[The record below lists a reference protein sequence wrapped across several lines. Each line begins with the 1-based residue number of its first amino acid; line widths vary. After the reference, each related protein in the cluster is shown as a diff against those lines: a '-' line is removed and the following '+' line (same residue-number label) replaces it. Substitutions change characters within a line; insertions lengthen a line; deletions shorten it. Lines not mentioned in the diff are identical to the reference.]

1 MVAAIDLF
9 LLPDTYHLI
18 VVDHADRL
26 SDKPTV
32 TDIALLV
39 SVEILDLILV
49 PRPYEV
55 GTPCKVFRYNVL
67 RVDGDLKTLVS
78 GLTHIHIY
86 IRETRDLRQ
95 VALQKQVS
103 GCRCI
108 EVDVTV
114 DAVVQET
121 KVDTDVESLSGLPT
135 QSRVTHAA
143 AGVESCI

>member
-1 MVAAIDLF
+1 MVTTLDLV

-26 SDKPTV
+26 ADEPAV

-39 SVEILDLILV
+39 SVEVLDLILV

-55 GTPCKVFRYNVL
+55 GTPCKVFRYDVL
-67 RVDGDLKTLVS
+67 RVDGNLKTLVS

-86 IRETRDLRQ
+86 IRVTGNLRK
-95 VALQKQVS
+95 VALQQQV
-103 GCRCI
+103 GGRRCI

-121 KVDTDVESLSGLPT
+121 EVDTDVEGLGGLPT
-135 QSRVTHAA
+135 QS
-143 AGVESCI
+143 